1 MQTYAPSMGSTH
13 PAYVYAQHPS
23 STRMYG
29 PAQQVYDYEYSI
41 PQPPNGY
48 IVNGNGAPVVPPPP
62 LAQRSSRSRKQ
73 YNEISPSSSSDPSKK
88 PLKSAMK
95 KKPSP
100 SGSVAGA
107 STQGGHSTNSHLHRS
122 RTVPAQESAE
132 AYRERTSRSTE
143 MKPTTSN
150 MSRGRSLSGS
160 ERGARATSLTR
171 PRSRSQSRHNYTPC
185 TCDISSCH
193 LTFLFFLFRV
203 FRADVQIL
211 ASSKRI

>member
-13 PAYVYAQHPS
+13 PAYVYAQNPS
-23 STRMYG
+23 STRMYL

-62 LAQRSSRSRKQ
+62 LAQRSSRSRKH

-88 PLKSAMK
+88 PLKSAM

-211 ASSKRI
+211 ASTKRI